1 MGLALSL
8 SSCIGDD
15 FVMDTIDAVLRITST
30 VDTLAKDSSYQFG
43 HLYLN
48 NVGNQEP
55 VDATWSSSDASVI
68 SITPQG
74 LATGIDSGSAHISVL
89 YDDAGLMLSDSVLV
103 HVGERTVVSSPP
115 VRTGTVQTTS
125 TYLLEGD
132 FTLSED
138 GPNIVLEFTDNYRAS
153 TALPG
158 LYVYLSNN
166 AATVANALEIGAVQ
180 VFNGAHSY
188 TIPGVTID
196 EYRYVL
202 YFCKP
207 FNVKV
212 GDGEIM

>member
-15 FVMDTIDAVLRITST
+15 FVMDTIDPVLRITTAVDSIAQDST
-30 VDTLAKDSSYQFG
+30 FQFG

-48 NVGNQEP
+48 NVGSQETISP
-55 VDATWSSSDASVI
+55 NWTSSEPAVI
-68 SITPQG
+68 SITDDG
-74 LATGIDSGSAHISVL
+74 LATALDSGSSLISVT
-89 YDDAGLMLSDSVLV
+89 YNDAGLDIKDSALVYVGQTTTLSQ
-103 HVGERTVVSSPP
+103 PQ
-115 VRTGTVQTTS
+115 VRAGTIATTS
-125 TYLLEGD
+125 TYLLTGD
-132 FTLSED
+132 FTISED
-138 GPNIVLEFTDNYRAS
+138 GPNIVLSMAANYEAS

-166 AATVANALEIGAVQ
+166 ANTIANALEIAAVQ
-180 VFNGAHSY
+180 VFSGEHSY
-188 TIPGVTID
+188 TIPGVNID
-196 EYRYVL
+196 EYSHVV